1 MPNDAI
7 QRSKDIANR
16 AIGKCTPNA
25 DRLANSTKLLIDKVM
40 KGQIFENASALGALQ
55 WILCT
60 QDLETLVK
68 AIPPWAYNGV
78 GEGATQ
84 EQQHFFQR
92 LMAADPGGGLLAKLR
107 TLQFGPESA
116 PSTET
121 FSDKLRNQATDAT
134 DFKSHTD
141 KQSGVG
147 DPSTLQ
153 STMGIA
159 SAYDSARQQ
168 MEGTDQ
174 DNFTRFFN
182 STLQGPIILEQ
193 MNNLLCVPDSI
204 GFALRQML
212 NLIAS
217 QVPFT
222 LDDIA
227 ALLGGNIEE
236 FFVKL
241 DLILSQLAGFIEYL
255 NFIVDT
261 DLSQFNLAQ
270 AYVQRFTVG
279 QFVASMVRGDGRGN
293 CIMRAMLEEFTGS
306 DNLRDAITA
315 INIERDKEESAQEQT
330 SESETESGKQRAY
343 DSQIT
348 EKEMFFKP
356 VEDDLV
362 LAGFEFPTG
371 PSSPPPIDAATALR
385 IQSKLAELDQ
395 RTMMLG
401 YGLSDLINAPAPTA
415 PVDKMVDGGFFAENS
430 TGGPDQII
438 PIDSQWYSSSTGPG
452 IGEG

>member
-1 MPNDAI
+1 MSTDPI

-60 QDLETLVK
+60 QDLENLVRT
-68 AIPPWAYNGV
+68 IPPWAYNPNGGQDEGV
-78 GEGATQ
+78 TQ
-84 EQQHFFQR
+84 DQRNFFER
-92 LMAADPGGGLLAKLR
+92 LMAVNGGDGLLVKLR
-107 TLQFGPESA
+107 TLEYGPNPNQ
-116 PSTET
+116 PSPET
-121 FSDKLRNQATDAT
+121 FSDKLQNQATDVT
-134 DFKSHTD
+134 DFKTHTD

-212 NLIAS
+212 ELIAS
-217 QVPFT
+217 NLPFT

-227 ALLGGNIEE
+227 ALLGGDIDE
-236 FFVKL
+236 FFDKL
-241 DLILSQLAGFIEYL
+241 DLILSQLALFIEYL

-315 INIERDKEESAQEQT
+315 IDIERGKEESAQEQT

-356 VEDDLV
+356 VEDALI
-362 LAGFEFPTG
+362 LFPT
-371 PSSPPPIDAATALR
+371 SPPPALDAATALR

-395 RTMMLG
+395 RTMTLG
-401 YGLSDLINAPAPTA
+401 YGLSNLFNASTPT
-415 PVDKMVDGGFFAENS
+415 PPMPPMVDGGFFAENS
-430 TGGPDQII
+430 TGGPDQVI
-438 PIDSQWYSSSTGPG
+438 PIDSPWYSTPTGPV
-452 IGEG
+452 IGEE

>member
-60 QDLETLVK
+60 QDLKTLVS

-84 EQQHFFQR
+84 EQQHFFHR
-92 LMAADPGGGLLAKLR
+92 LMSVDGGGLLDNLR
-107 TLQFGPESA
+107 TLQFGPQSA

-121 FSDKLRNQATDAT
+121 FSDKLQNQATDAT

-212 NLIAS
+212 ELIAG
-217 QVPFT
+217 VLPFS

-227 ALLGGNIEE
+227 ALLGGNIDE
-236 FFVKL
+236 FFGNL
-241 DLILSQLAGFIEYL
+241 DLILSQLAGFVEYL
-255 NFIVDT
+255 NYIVDT

>member
-1 MPNDAI
+1 
-7 QRSKDIANR
+7 
-16 AIGKCTPNA
+16 
-25 DRLANSTKLLIDKVM
+25 
-40 KGQIFENASALGALQ
+40 
-55 WILCT
+55 
-60 QDLETLVK
+60 
-68 AIPPWAYNGV
+68 
-78 GEGATQ
+78 
-84 EQQHFFQR
+84 
-92 LMAADPGGGLLAKLR
+92 
-107 TLQFGPESA
+107 
-116 PSTET
+116 
-121 FSDKLRNQATDAT
+121 
-134 DFKSHTD
+134 
-141 KQSGVG
+141 
-147 DPSTLQ
+147 
-153 STMGIA
+153 MGIA

-212 NLIAS
+212 ELIAS
-217 QVPFT
+217 NLPFT

-227 ALLGGNIEE
+227 ALLGGDIDE
-236 FFVKL
+236 FFDKL
-241 DLILSQLAGFIEYL
+241 DLILSQLALFIEYL

-315 INIERDKEESAQEQT
+315 IDIERGKEESAQEQT

-356 VEDDLV
+356 VEDALI
-362 LAGFEFPTG
+362 LFPT
-371 PSSPPPIDAATALR
+371 SPPPALDAATALR

-395 RTMMLG
+395 RTMTLG
-401 YGLSDLINAPAPTA
+401 YGLSNLFNASTPT
-415 PVDKMVDGGFFAENS
+415 PPMPPMVDGGFFAENS
-430 TGGPDQII
+430 TGGPDQVI
-438 PIDSQWYSSSTGPG
+438 PIDSPWYSTPTGPV
-452 IGEG
+452 IGEE